1 LNAARISSPSYGRAA
16 PREKRASGV
25 GTGEN
30 VLVSCFIWAMRR
42 RMAL

>member
-1 LNAARISSPSYGRAA
+1 LPLAEN
-16 PREKRASGV
+16 RASGV

-30 VLVSCFIWAMRR
+30 VLVSCFIWAMTI